1 MYFAVS
7 LLSINSPHVLCITVV
22 LFHYLIC
29 LAQVNITVKEDKPGA
44 AALKEMLRTRG
55 ADLIREKLA
64 AYVDKLKSGMS
75 CL

>member
-7 LLSINSPHVLCITVV
+7 LLSINSPHVLCITM
-22 LFHYLIC
+22 YLIC
-29 LAQVNITVKEDKPGA
+29 LVQVNITVKEDKPGA